1 MTLPSRHTI
10 RNSNPGG
17 LMPSSPPLGPGPR
30 NIEYLRVSR
39 EETFGFFE
47 T

>member
-1 MTLPSRHTI
+1 MTLPSRHRI
-10 RNSNPGG
+10 RNLNPGG
-17 LMPSSPPLGPGPR
+17 QMPCSLPLGPGPH
-30 NIEYLRVSR
+30 NIEYLQVSR